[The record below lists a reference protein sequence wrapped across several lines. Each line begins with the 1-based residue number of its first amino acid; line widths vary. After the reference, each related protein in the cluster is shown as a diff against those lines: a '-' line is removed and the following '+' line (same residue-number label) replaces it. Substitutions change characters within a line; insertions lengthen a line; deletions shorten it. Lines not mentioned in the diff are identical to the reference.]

1 MEVVI
6 TKCTTTGFTIGSR
19 HCFIT
24 LLFQQLLNKLF
35 LPFEMVKQKNITMFF
50 LISWSANIFC
60 LSILFS
66 KHFSLNKQAG
76 NFFISKNFE
85 NSATF
90 LTHILFNHS

>member
-50 LISWSANIFC
+50 FDFLVREY
-60 LSILFS
+60 LLF
-66 KHFSLNKQAG
+66 
-76 NFFISKNFE
+76 I
-85 NSATF
+85 NSF
-90 LTHILFNHS
+90 Q